1 MKTPRL
7 LPWAGPDG
15 KPCYLIGD
23 GTGRLAR
30 LADQVET
37 VQLGLARQTLERARD
52 VLDGAASGP
61 RELRALAGQL
71 SDALRDALLIAECRA
86 LSAPRDE

>member
-15 KPCYLIGD
+15 KPCHLIGD

-37 VQLGLARQTLERARD
+37 VQLGLARQTLERARAA
-52 VLDGAASGP
+52 LDGPPPGTG
-61 RELRALAGQL
+61 ELRLLAGQL

-86 LSAPRDE
+86 PSAPTGE

>member
-23 GTGRLAR
+23 GAGRLAR
-30 LADQVET
+30 LADRVET
-37 VQLGLARQTLERARD
+37 VQLGLARQTLERAAD
-52 VLDGAASGP
+52 ALDGLSHK
-61 RELRALAGQL
+61 ELRVLAGQL

-86 LSAPRDE
+86 SSAPRGE

>member
-1 MKTPRL
+1 MKRPRL

-23 GTGRLAR
+23 GTGRLDR

-37 VQLGLARQTLERARD
+37 VQLGLARQTLARARA
-52 VLDGAASGP
+52 VLNGP
-61 RELRALAGQL
+61 EPPAGELRALAAQL
-71 SDALRDALLIAECRA
+71 GDALGDALLIAECRA
-86 LSAPRDE
+86 SSPPEDE